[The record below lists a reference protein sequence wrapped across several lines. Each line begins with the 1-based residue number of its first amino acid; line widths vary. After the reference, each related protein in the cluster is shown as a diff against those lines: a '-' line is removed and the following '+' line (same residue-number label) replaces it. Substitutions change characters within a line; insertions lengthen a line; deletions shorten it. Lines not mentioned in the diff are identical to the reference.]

1 VKTIACL
8 ALAAGLGAQQPMP
21 VPVPVPIPI
30 QGTAPVVQPPINGSS
45 VTVNDPPAAAADAL
59 PLAGAPKVPVA
70 IEPEIRNI
78 TRLHNSMPAQ
88 LVGIG
93 LVSGLSASGSS
104 DRGTRQALLNMI
116 RRHNLNLTIADV
128 AAGSTALV
136 SLTATLPT
144 FAKQGQKLDVKV
156 EVLGDA
162 SSLRNGHLLMG
173 EMRAITG
180 DVYVTAQ
187 GPITVGGFAAAGPNA
202 QVQKNSTT
210 TGWVNGGGLVV
221 RDLDSSFF
229 SESGNLELQLIN
241 PSPFNA
247 MSVAK
252 GITSALDGVQA
263 KVVSVDTTLVRIELP
278 ESMRTNETAL
288 RLIDLIGR
296 VRVRVENPAT
306 VVIDQASGIVLAG
319 EGVLISPC
327 VVGLTDLTIAVVN
340 DEEVSQP
347 LAPFSQGSTERVSR
361 TRIEVQ
367 TNNSQLKP
375 VSGGVTVADLL
386 QNLRTMGLTPA
397 QLMQVFEK
405 LHSGGYLQAELEV
418 R

>member
-1 VKTIACL
+1 
-8 ALAAGLGAQQPMP
+8 
-21 VPVPVPIPI
+21 
-30 QGTAPVVQPPINGSS
+30 
-45 VTVNDPPAAAADAL
+45 
-59 PLAGAPKVPVA
+59 
-70 IEPEIRNI
+70 
-78 TRLHNSMPAQ
+78 MPAQ

-93 LVSGLSASGSS
+93 LVAGLSASGSS

-187 GPITVGGFAAAGPNA
+187 GPITVGGLAAPGPNA
-202 QVQKNSTT
+202 PVQKNSTT

-221 RDLDSSFF
+221 RDLESSFF

-252 GITSALDGVQA
+252 GITSALDGMQA
-263 KVVSVDTTLVRIELP
+263 RVVSVDTTLVRIELP

-340 DEEVSQP
+340 EDEVSQP
-347 LAPFSQGSTERVSR
+347 NAPFSQGVTERVGR

-367 TNNSQLKP
+367 TSNSALKP